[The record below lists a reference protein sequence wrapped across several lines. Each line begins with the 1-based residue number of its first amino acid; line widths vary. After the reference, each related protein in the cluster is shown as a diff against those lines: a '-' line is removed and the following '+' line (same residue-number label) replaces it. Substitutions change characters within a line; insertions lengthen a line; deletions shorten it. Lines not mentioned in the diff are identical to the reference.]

1 VACQLDSSGSSLRHT
16 DVTTVPATAML
27 TVRDSEIAKQ
37 RVFPEFETVSAHYY
51 RQYYTCPSKH
61 CAVAV
66 WPGADIR
73 PGQTSGVLLSVS

>member
-37 RVFPEFETVSAHYY
+37 RVFPEFENCICSLL
-51 RQYYTCPSKH
+51 
-61 CAVAV
+61 
-66 WPGADIR
+66 
-73 PGQTSGVLLSVS
+73 QTILYMS